1 MSREHSEHNHKA
13 TNHEHQDH
21 SGHGED
27 SRGHNHHD
35 HHAHMA
41 QDFLKRFRISLGL
54 GVPIILNPAIGAG
67 LMLVSTVRCVNCPNP
82 RT

>member
-1 MSREHSEHNHKA
+1 MSREHSEHNHKVA
-13 TNHEHQDH
+13 NYEHNGH
-21 SGHGED
+21 SGLGED
-27 SRGHNHHD
+27 SRGHN